1 MSFLG
6 SFLGS
11 FPGPWHTVG
20 GGVLA
25 VLVVGVAGPAYAD
38 DSLQQCLDRAAD
50 HDGVPP
56 TCTEVNGTWHASWPG
71 EGGGGIPGA
80 FVFLIVVGIVLTI
93 GVTAWKVST
102 ARRLA
107 SESGMD
113 PGLATQMTLLS
124 DDGLDATYLAAN
136 LRRPAPAPS
145 PEPPPAPPGASPTA
159 ERLAELKGLLDAG
172 LVTQAEYDERRKAI
186 IDAV

>member
-6 SFLGS
+6 
-11 FPGPWHTVG
+11 PWRTAVG
-20 GGVLA
+20 GALA

-38 DSLQQCLDRAAD
+38 DGLQQCLDRAID

-71 EGGGGIPGA
+71 DGGDGIPGA
-80 FVFLIVVGIVLTI
+80 FVFLLVVGLVITI
-93 GVTAWKVST
+93 CVTVWKVST

-113 PGLATQMTLLS
+113 PGLATQLTLLS
-124 DDGLDATYLAAN
+124 DDGLDATYLAAS
-136 LRRPAPAPS
+136 LRRPAPTAG
-145 PEPPPAPPGASPTA
+145 PEPAPAAPASTPAA

-172 LVTQAEYDERRKAI
+172 LVTQTEYDERRQAI